1 MGEYRVIFFDLD
13 HTLVDTNLQHKL
25 SLERTVK
32 QMYNGAV
39 PEDFIPRFLAHHE
52 ALWTLYDRR
61 EITMTELRRLRFLRT
76 WQDYN
81 VEKTDSEA
89 DRFNDVYMSTLE
101 ETVIAYPGR
110 RRCWRR
116 WRRVQTRGYTNGS
129 PNLQWRK
136 MTIAGI
142 DRFIPELRSL
152 SRSTSQGQTHPMVY
166 QAACEA
172 LAEVSAREALMVG
185 DNYRADYEGA
195 RVFGMG
201 RALVRSRS
209 GQCQAAASGA
219 RRCPQGRRRPV
230 GDFQNGRSTAGLSR
244 GSDS

>member
-101 ETVIAYPGR
+101 ETVIAYPGTTEMLEALAAKYR
-110 RRCWRR
+110 LG
-116 WRRVQTRGYTNGS
+116 VVTNGS
-129 PNLQWRK
+129 PDLQWRK

-142 DRFIPELRSL
+142 DRFIPESALIISEHV
-152 SRSTSQGQTHPMVY
+152 GKAKPHPMVY

-172 LAEVSAREALMVG
+172 LQVSAREALMVG

-195 RVFGMG
+195 RVFGMDALWYVPDPAIPG
-201 RALVRSRS
+201 RHQGHVAVRRAEDVLSAIS
-209 GQCQAAASGA
+209 KMEQA
-219 RRCPQGRRRPV
+219 RRV
-230 GDFQNGRSTAGLSR
+230 
-244 GSDS
+244 